1 MRSESEPSSSGTK
14 FWSGLDLPMRTLNH
28 ALLGL
33 VMFVGACAGQQKS
46 AAPSPPTPAI
56 TSPAPTNQHGHE
68 GVVSLVVTMTVKP
81 ENERDF
87 LEICREFAAYV
98 HTHYAGVLLY
108 TLSKDPRQEHTYVW
122 IERYVDEEAIRKK
135 AATPEYKAA
144 VAKVMP
150 LLANPAQARRLV
162 QVVPK

>member
-1 MRSESEPSSSGTK
+1 
-14 FWSGLDLPMRTLNH
+14 
-28 ALLGL
+28 
-33 VMFVGACAGQQKS
+33 MFVGACAGPYTSETSLPRAPAVAS
-46 AAPSPPTPAI
+46 AAA
-56 TSPAPTNQHGHE
+56 APHGHE

-81 ENERDF
+81 ENEREF

-122 IERYVDEEAIRKK
+122 IERYVDDEAIRRK

-150 LLANPAQARRLV
+150 LLANPPQARRLV

>member
-1 MRSESEPSSSGTK
+1 MRRL
-14 FWSGLDLPMRTLNH
+14 GL

-33 VMFVGACAGQQKS
+33 VMFIGGCAG
-46 AAPSPPTPAI
+46 PYTPETAL
-56 TSPAPTNQHGHE
+56 SPAPAVARAATAAHGHE
-68 GVVSLVVTMTVKP
+68 GIVSLVVTMTVKP
-81 ENERDF
+81 ENEREF

-98 HTHYAGVLLY
+98 HTRYAGVLLY

-122 IERYVDEEAIRKK
+122 IERYVDEEAIRRK

-150 LLANPAQARRLV
+150 LLANPPQARRLI